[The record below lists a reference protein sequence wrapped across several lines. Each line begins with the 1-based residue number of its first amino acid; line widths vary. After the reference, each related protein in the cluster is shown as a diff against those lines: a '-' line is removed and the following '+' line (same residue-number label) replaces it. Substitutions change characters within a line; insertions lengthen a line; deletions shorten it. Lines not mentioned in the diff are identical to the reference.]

1 MFCRHALRSVSSALV
16 SRHSVTLNSLRSL
29 SSQTRNDHPDF
40 GIIFDID
47 GVLVR
52 GRKVLPFAPPAFARL
67 VDENGKFRVPTV
79 FVTNAG
85 NTLRQSKA
93 DQLSE
98 KLNVEVRSPLRWHK
112 VALTDRSL
120 DCR

>member
-1 MFCRHALRSVSSALV
+1 MYCRHALRGVSLAPTSLQ
-16 SRHSVTLNSLRSL
+16 TLRSFATKGT
-29 SSQTRNDHPDF
+29 SDPNF

-67 VDENGKFRVPTV
+67 VDEQGKFRVPTV

-98 KLNVEVRSPLRWHK
+98 KLNVEVRIPYKFLETNGM
-112 VALTDRSL
+112 LTRLSFHHV
-120 DCR
+120 R